1 MKHAAAALLL
11 LCPLTLV
18 TGCVKR
24 TISITSQPPGA
35 LVWLN
40 DVQVG
45 RTPCSTD
52 FTFFGTYDVR
62 LDLEGYEPVA
72 TSREAEPPIY
82 EYPGFDLVAEA
93 VPLNIATFIDWH
105 FDLEPV
111 AEATL
116 DRREAE
122 ARLLERARQMQAE
135 EAAKGSNETPSTD
148 GNKKGK

>member
-1 MKHAAAALLL
+1 MKHVKHAAAALML
-11 LCPLTLV
+11 LCPLALV
-18 TGCVKR
+18 TGCIKR
-24 TISITSQPPGA
+24 TISITSEPPGA

-45 RTPCSTD
+45 RTPCSAD

-62 LDLEGYEPVA
+62 LDLEGYEPII

-105 FDLEPV
+105 FELEPV

-116 DRREAE
+116 ERREAE
-122 ARLLERARQMQAE
+122 AQLLERARQMQAE
-135 EAAKGSNETPSTD
+135 EAGKNGDKPTPPDS
-148 GNKKGK
+148 K